1 MGYNSSN
8 SSTLGVCSMSTVS
21 KPVFLQ
27 IYHAFKR
34 VFYCT
39 SGRGDIL
46 HNVYFY
52 FHFRVFSIDLHLFLF
67 SLTSLRLLFRFIL
80 ITLEFI
86 IFFLTGSTTTSADIS
101 LLLIVA
107 KLADPVLI
115 VVSLFLAE
123 MFYFYSFDNC
133 SFFQASTTTFAD
145 TRIAP
150 FSATNSCQLLL
161 AILSTTYF

>member
-1 MGYNSSN
+1 MELTVGFTPRHFSFFFFFYLRVYMGYNSSN

-46 HNVYFY
+46 HNFYFY
-52 FHFRVFSIDLHLFLF
+52 FHFRVFSIDLHLFLFF

-86 IFFLTGSTTTSADIS
+86 IF
-101 LLLIVA
+101 
-107 KLADPVLI
+107 
-115 VVSLFLAE
+115 LAE
-123 MFYFYSFDNC
+123 MFYIFILLTVLKRLIFDRYFFVLWWLF
-133 SFFQASTTTFAD
+133 SFF
-145 TRIAP
+145 
-150 FSATNSCQLLL
+150 
-161 AILSTTYF
+161 

>member
-1 MGYNSSN
+1 VFDEYCVQTGFFFKFI
-8 SSTLGVCSMSTVS
+8 TLLNGFSTVRLGGGTYYII
-21 KPVFLQ
+21 F
-27 IYHAFKR
+27 IFI
-34 VFYCT
+34 FT
-39 SGRGDIL
+39 SE
-46 HNVYFY
+46 F
-52 FHFRVFSIDLHLFLF
+52 FSIDLHLFLFF

-86 IFFLTGSTTTSADIS
+86 IFFLTGSTTTSAGIS

-133 SFFQASTTTFAD
+133 SFFLTSTTTFAD

-161 AILSTTYF
+161 AILNTTYF

>member
-1 MGYNSSN
+1 MFS
-8 SSTLGVCSMSTVS
+8 LGVCSMSTVS
-21 KPVFLQ
+21 NLVFLQ

-34 VFYCT
+34 VFYCM
-39 SGRGDIL
+39 SGRGTCYII
-46 HNVYFY
+46 FI
-52 FHFRVFSIDLHLFLF
+52 FIPEFFLLTCISF
-67 SLTSLRLLFRFIL
+67 FFFNSAVAKSLTSLRLLFRFIL

-123 MFYFYSFDNC
+123 MFYIFILL
-133 SFFQASTTTFAD
+133 T
-145 TRIAP
+145 IVH
-150 FSATNSCQLLL
+150 FSDFNN
-161 AILSTTYF
+161 YFR